1 MFLKESH
8 MIRRCFPQSRVGRA
22 AFKNYAEIQKTNGLI
37 CHTQSSVKL
46 KHIGG
51 SHGLTYF
58 LHMYFCRELPFWKW
72 QETPSSNMQ
81 LHYCNHFLLPFVAR
95 HGGIIATHV
104 GQQFLQ
110 IQFSS
115 KETIGNS

>member
-37 CHTQSSVKL
+37 CHTQSSVKF

-58 LHMYFCRELPFWKW
+58 LHMYFCRELPF
-72 QETPSSNMQ
+72 
-81 LHYCNHFLLPFVAR
+81 
-95 HGGIIATHV
+95 
-104 GQQFLQ
+104 
-110 IQFSS
+110 
-115 KETIGNS
+115 